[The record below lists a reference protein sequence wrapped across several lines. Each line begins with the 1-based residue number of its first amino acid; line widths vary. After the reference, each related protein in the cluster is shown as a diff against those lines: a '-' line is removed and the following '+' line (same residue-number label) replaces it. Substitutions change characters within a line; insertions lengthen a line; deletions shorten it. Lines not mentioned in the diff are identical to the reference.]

1 MIDDARRLPRLM
13 GLLFGLTVLGSA
25 SAAVVLPLLGQ
36 DLGID
41 VGHASWTIS
50 LYSLMLAVATPVYGR
65 VSDVVGVRA
74 PLLVGVGLMS
84 LGAVV
89 AAVAPVYA
97 VLLVGR
103 VLQGAGAAAVPTLA
117 VAALSQRFDGAA
129 RALSLGRLAGVTAA
143 FSSIGPLV
151 GGVVAEAAG
160 WRTVLVLPALGL
172 LVVPF
177 VWRALPSG
185 GNGATLDIPG
195 ALLVGATAAGLVLLV
210 QSPSTGHT
218 MALAGGLLLA
228 LGTPTVALH
237 VRRRPQGFL
246 PRSVVT
252 NATVVRSAIA
262 AATVPG
268 AWLGLL
274 IAVPAVLVG
283 EGWRA
288 WQVGLLLVPPA
299 VLALVA
305 PRYAGRLLDA
315 LGPPRT
321 LAVAAS
327 LAGGAL
333 LLASVATA
341 HVVPGLIMVSVALV
355 TTAYGLGQPAMT
367 AAVTEAV
374 PVEVRGAALGVATL
388 VFMVGASVGSAAVG
402 GVGDAIGIPRALLV
416 LAALPALALVV
427 LLPSL
432 ERNPPV
438 NKMQPC
444 EVAGG

>member
-1 MIDDARRLPRLM
+1 MTDDARRLPRLM
-13 GLLFGLTVLGSA
+13 GLLFGLTVLGAA

-129 RALSLGRLAGVTAA
+129 RALTLGRLAGVTAA

-151 GGVVAEAAG
+151 GGVAEAAG

-228 LGTPTVALH
+228 LGTPTVALY
-237 VRRRPQGFL
+237 VRRRPHGFL

-283 EGWRA
+283 DGWRA

-333 LLASVATA
+333 LLASMATA

-438 NKMQPC
+438 NKMKPC